1 MSDSRPVCNWPLD
14 ANGFVF
20 LKDMVEPE
28 GGCRLPE
35 GLRGFKSGVSLVD
48 ENGHPADSDDPAADK
63 CNHRD
68 TPEWQ
73 RAHPRAKLAPR
84 KAVKAAHREAPMS
97 FPVSNPV
104 AAVAHAEET
113 PAASPAA
120 LTATVAVPAAP
131 SADDLSR
138 IAAHAGG
145 GATGILMALIAV
157 VGGGGAVWKYLQ
169 GRNKQRHEERMKE
182 LELQAD
188 NQRRDDEKHGEC
200 KTARDALVARIE
212 SMEQQGRLAE
222 QTLSNLRDRLDA
234 VSAKADSAAE
244 KASSLSASAGASD
257 ETDEALA
264 ALSKRMSKVETAVKA
279 KKKEAK

>member
-1 MSDSRPVCNWPLD
+1 
-14 ANGFVF
+14 
-20 LKDMVEPE
+20 
-28 GGCRLPE
+28 
-35 GLRGFKSGVSLVD
+35 
-48 ENGHPADSDDPAADK
+48 
-63 CNHRD
+63 
-68 TPEWQ
+68 
-73 RAHPRAKLAPR
+73 
-84 KAVKAAHREAPMS
+84 MS

-104 AAVAHAEET
+104 AAVAPAEDA

-169 GRNKQRHEERMKE
+169 GREKAKAKKDELAHEQRMKE

-188 NQRRDDEKHGEC
+188 NQKRDDEKHGEC
-200 KTARDALVARIE
+200 KAARDALAMKVE
-212 SMEQQGRLAE
+212 SAESQLRLTENA
-222 QTLSNLRDRLDA
+222 LSNLRDQLAA
-234 VSAKADSAAE
+234 VTAKADSAAE

-264 ALSKRMSKVETAVKA
+264 SLSKRISKLETAAKA